1 MYTWGSSEYG
11 QQCGANAY
19 TDWHAGDHHTREHGE
34 RKYFFSIPRKIEK
47 AFNGERVIKIVCGDL
62 HNVALTGKP
71 HLRFVSNL
79 SPESGEIYTW
89 GWGIHGAL
97 GHGDRGYR
105 HFPEVVSQLRGQKM
119 ADIDAC
125 STSTFALGASGN
137 TIFAYDFQAF
147 VNNPMYSDVQFIFE
161 NKDKEKVIHAH
172 QAIVCSRCPELQKII
187 EANGVTL
194 EGEPTKVYLEG
205 VEYFVFLSLLKY
217 LYTDNL
223 QAVSYHVPKLKVMAE
238 RFGLERLS
246 KLCKQYIGNLKKDE
260 GMRTVPPHFLNV
272 LRKCPSFHLGFGFG
286 ANGEQFTIFR
296 YFL

>member
-1 MYTWGSSEYG
+1 M
-11 QQCGANAY
+11 
-19 TDWHAGDHHTREHGE
+19 
-34 RKYFFSIPRKIEK
+34 
-47 AFNGERVIKIVCGDL
+47 
-62 HNVALTGKP
+62 
-71 HLRFVSNL
+71 FVSKT

-89 GWGIHGAL
+89 GWGVHGAL

-119 ADIDAC
+119 ADIGAC
-125 STSTFALGASGN
+125 STSTFALSASGN

-147 VNNPMYSDVQFIFE
+147 VNNPVYSDVQFIFE
-161 NKDKEKVIHAH
+161 NKDKDKEKVIYAH
-172 QAIVCSRCPELQKII
+172 QVIVSPRCPELQKII
-187 EANGVTL
+187 EANGLSL

-246 KLCKQYIGNLKKDE
+246 KLCKQYIGKLKKDE
-260 GMRTVPPHFLNV
+260 GK
-272 LRKCPSFHLGFGFG
+272 KCASSFS
-286 ANGEQFTIFR
+286 
-296 YFL
+296 